1 MYNIEIE
8 VRDSNGKII
17 CDENGH
23 KFISLQMD
31 FNYSNVSLLELEMIK
46 IGKTLIVWMPQNNIE
61 IKASIFNSI
70 SGTWMCMFSYYANQK
85 RFIEH

>member
-31 FNYSNVSLLELEMIK
+31 FNYSNAGSHDKM
-46 IGKTLIVWMPQNNIE
+46 
-61 IKASIFNSI
+61 KATN
-70 SGTWMCMFSYYANQK
+70 
-85 RFIEH
+85 